1 MIHFFSYG
9 DDNYRSSKYRIKQ
22 EALRMGFDFVD
33 VYGPENL
40 EKEFVQKTSP
50 YIFHR
55 RGAGYWLWKPYF
67 LKKKMDLMNEGDYL
81 IYADAGC
88 HVNIYGKKRLDE
100 YFEILDNHESGTLS
114 LEMSYFA
121 EETYTTEKVFE
132 YFGVDDSSNI
142 RKDGQFVGGILF
154 FKKNKNSI
162 DMINKFYESA
172 IDDPKIFSDEYN
184 NFKRKEIFVDNR
196 HDQSVFSVLRKLKGT
211 AKIADETFSQNW
223 KELLHV
229 PILATRIRN

>member
-1 MIHFFSYG
+1 
-9 DDNYRSSKYRIKQ
+9 
-22 EALRMGFDFVD
+22 MGFDFVD

-88 HVNIYGKKRLDE
+88 HVNIYGQKRLKD
-100 YFEILDNHESGTLS
+100 YFDILDSHESGVLS
-114 LEMSYFA
+114 LEMSCFS
-121 EETYTTEKVFE
+121 EETYTNEKVFE
-132 YFGVDDSSNI
+132 FFEIEEKNDSI
-142 RKDGQFVGGILF
+142 RKTGIYVGGILF
-154 FKKNKNSI
+154 FKKNKVSVDLI
-162 DMINKFYESA
+162 DKFYEVA
-172 IDDPKIFSDEYN
+172 INNPVIFSDEYN
-184 NFKRKEIFVDNR
+184 SFKRKEVFVDHR
-196 HDQSVFSVLRKLKGT
+196 HDQSVFSVLRKLSVVAT
-211 AKIADETFSQNW
+211 IPDETFSQNW